1 MRSLGDAIT
10 FDNLRHGDGGKA
22 ALDAWV

>member
-1 MRSLGDAIT
+1 MRSLGYAVT
-10 FDNLRHGDGGKA
+10 FDNLGLGDGGKA

>member
-1 MRSLGDAIT
+1 MRSLGYAIT
-10 FDNLRHGDGGKA
+10 LDNLRHGDGGKA

>member
-1 MRSLGDAIT
+1 MQSLGYVIKI
-10 FDNLRHGDGGKA
+10 DNLGHGDGGKA